1 MQGHEI
7 TGAAGTCSQAAS
19 QTIFKNF
26 GFFSEGDKK
35 PWKALSKEVHDL
47 ISVLKTSARCYVQS
61 QLQSSSREQRRGRWN
76 NPDERQHVGCEL
88 LL

>member
-1 MQGHEI
+1 MRSQGQQEPAHKKLHKLSLR
-7 TGAAGTCSQAAS
+7 TLA
-19 QTIFKNF
+19 
-26 GFFSEGDKK
+26 FFSEGDKK

-47 ISVLKTSARCYVQS
+47 ISVLKTSPRCYVQS